1 MLGLGTLAPCLLG
14 WREEQARSGPWT
26 VLAPNSAPK
35 WLKQTFDEADKNG
48 DGSLSISEVLQLLHK
63 LNVNLPRQ
71 RVKQMFR
78 VSAER
83 DGLCPPWEHL
93 PGLQMGS
100 WEWPSRPELWEVITG
115 AWSSGCF
122 LLATVRGTA
131 LLIVGQGTEHCH
143 RPYLGRPGTHLLVSD
158 NSQP

>member
-1 MLGLGTLAPCLLG
+1 MD
-14 WREEQARSGPWT
+14 

-48 DGSLSISEVLQLLHK
+48 DGTLSIGEVLQLLHK

-83 DGLCPPWEHL
+83 GAGVPLGNAFWGYCRV
-93 PGLQMGS
+93 QMGS
-100 WEWPSRPELWEVITG
+100 REWPARPVLWEDTTG
-115 AWSSGCF
+115 PWMPHRVAIQGLQGANSWQLCLG
-122 LLATVRGTA
+122 LL
-131 LLIVGQGTEHCH
+131 C
-143 RPYLGRPGTHLLVSD
+143 
-158 NSQP
+158 

>member
-1 MLGLGTLAPCLLG
+1 M
-14 WREEQARSGPWT
+14 T

-83 DGLCPPWEHL
+83 GSLCAPREHL
-93 PGLQMGS
+93 QGATTGCRWVAGRGYPDLSCGRSPQGHGRLTGYHLLVTVLGS
-100 WEWPSRPELWEVITG
+100 
-115 AWSSGCF
+115 
-122 LLATVRGTA
+122 A
-131 LLIVGQGTEHCH
+131 LLIVGKALDTVH
-143 RPYLGRPGTHLLVSD
+143 RPYLRRMGT
-158 NSQP
+158 